1 MANENKTSEDKK
13 ADNNENKTSEN
24 KKADNNSQQPVTKKS
39 IHFKEDEEV
48 DETNPTSR
56 KKPRKRKKS
65 LYKAIVDQMNFYL
78 GDANC
83 SRSKF
88 MKELTDKSP
97 WIDIEIFL
105 KFNKLTAMLFESFG
119 QATTDDLWSAL
130 KAIPSEVFEIREV
143 SENGIYLC
151 IFEIQFIDLKKWN
164 TNDFF

>member
-1 MANENKTSEDKK
+1 MANENKTYEDKK
-13 ADNNENKTSEN
+13 EENSE
-24 KKADNNSQQPVTKKS
+24 QPVIKKS
-39 IHFKEDEEV
+39 IHFKEDEDV
-48 DETNPTSR
+48 DETISR

-105 KFNKLTAMLFESFG
+105 KFNKLTAILFESFG
-119 QATTDDLWSAL
+119 QAETTDDLWSAL

-143 SENGIYLC
+143 SENGIYFC
-151 IFEIQFIDLKKWN
+151 IFEILI
-164 TNDFF
+164 

>member
-13 ADNNENKTSEN
+13 AD
-24 KKADNNSQQPVTKKS
+24 DNSQHHVIKKN
-39 IHFKEDEEV
+39 IQFKEEEV
-48 DETNPTSR
+48 DQTTQPCR

-105 KFNKLTAMLFESFG
+105 KFNKLSGLLFESFG
-119 QATTDDLWSAL
+119 QADTTDDLWSAL

-143 SENGIYLC
+143 SENGIDFC
-151 IFEIQFIDLKKWN
+151 IFGIQFKDIFKNL
-164 TNDFF
+164 

>member
-13 ADNNENKTSEN
+13 EENSE
-24 KKADNNSQQPVTKKS
+24 QPVIKKS
-39 IHFKEDEEV
+39 IHFKEEEV
-48 DETNPTSR
+48 DQTTQPCR

-105 KFNKLTAMLFESFG
+105 KFNKLTAILFESFG
-119 QATTDDLWSAL
+119 QAETTDDLWSAL

-143 SENGIYLC
+143 SENGIYFC
-151 IFEIQFIDLKKWN
+151 IFEILI
-164 TNDFF
+164 